1 MKGEAIF
8 LKKLTSGLKNDTMNL
23 VDFPVS
29 HRKSK
34 NLYFDGLF
42 LSIAYKF
49 SAEKGQ
55 KSYLSWHWGVIQTL
69 KENWRFVFKK
79 WHKEFGEFY
88 RKQWKVW
95 KFALWWA
102 TFLESV

>member
-1 MKGEAIF
+1 MKSEAIF
-8 LKKLTSGLKNDTMNL
+8 LKKLTSGLKNDTVNL

-79 WHKEFGEFY
+79 WHKEFGEF
-88 RKQWKVW
+88 
-95 KFALWWA
+95 
-102 TFLESV
+102 